1 MAELSFRAEDIEE
14 LHRLRYSHPHP
25 RVQKRM
31 EVLLLK
37 SKRLAHETIADIA
50 GVTPRTV
57 DTYVALFRK
66 KRIDGL
72 KQLNF
77 RKPESKLIV
86 YRDTLENY
94 FRENPPSTIAEAL
107 NKIESIT
114 GLRRSPTQARNF
126 LRQLGLRCRK
136 VGTIPAKADAKKQQ
150 DFLTDKLNPRIEEAK
165 AGRRTLLFVDAAHF
179 VRGAFLGFI
188 WCFTKLF
195 VRGPSGRERLNVLGA
210 LNAVTREITMVT
222 NDTYINAN
230 SVCELLTNIRGQ
242 YAKGPVSAV
251 LDNARYQ
258 KCALVQDLA
267 KSLDI
272 ELLYLPSYSP
282 NLNLIERLWKFVK
295 KECLYSKHYNDF
307 KGFKAAILE
316 CLNKADTEH
325 RSALASLLTLRF
337 QTFDYTKILPV

>member
-1 MAELSFRAEDIEE
+1 MTELHFRAEDIEQ
-14 LHRLRYSHPHP
+14 LRTLRYSHPHP

-37 SKRLAHETIADIA
+37 SKGLTHESIADIA
-50 GVTPRTV
+50 GVTSRTV
-57 DTYVALFRK
+57 DTYVKLFLEK
-66 KRIDGL
+66 GIDGL

-77 RKPESKLIV
+77 KKPESKLIV
-86 YRDTLENY
+86 YRETLENY
-94 FRENPPSTIAEAL
+94 FKEHPPSTIAEAIHQ
-107 NKIESIT
+107 IEQIT
-114 GLRRSPTQARNF
+114 RLRRSPTQIRNF

-136 VGTIPAKADAKKQQ
+136 VGTIPAKADAKKQE
-150 DFLTDKLNPRIEEAK
+150 DFLADQLNPRIEEAK
-165 AGRRTLLFVDAAHF
+165 AGRRTLLFMDASHF

-210 LNAVTREITMVT
+210 LNAVTHEITIVT
-222 NDTYINAN
+222 NDTYINAD
-230 SVCELLTNIRGQ
+230 SVCELLRNIRGR
-242 YAKGPVSAV
+242 YAEGLVSVV

-258 KCALVQDLA
+258 KCDPVRDLA

-295 KECLYSKHYNDF
+295 KKCLYSKHYDDF
-307 KGFKAAILE
+307 KKFKAAILE
-316 CLNKADTEH
+316 CLSKADTEY
-325 RSALASLLTLRF
+325 RDDLDSLLTLRF